1 MKLNMK
7 ICNSAYKVVS
17 AKLHY
22 SCLTERPVFA
32 AIAAG
37 FPHKSL
43 VKLFFFPFLQVF
55 AKLANEW
62 KCVIVLKTHN

>member
-1 MKLNMK
+1 ME
-7 ICNSAYKVVS
+7 C
-17 AKLHY
+17 
-22 SCLTERPVFA
+22 PVFA

-43 VKLFFFPFLQVF
+43 VKVLFFLLQVF

-62 KCVIVLKTHN
+62 KCVIVLKTHNYHFLIQQT